1 LSPIYHSTVTGQS
14 YAGGQWIEWPVAG
27 LWKTND
33 HGALMFWRGGKQQM
47 SYDNPFTLEA
57 GNLVNRNPKYPPMD
71 HSVPVGWLL
80 VAVLV
85 VAVLAVVGYR
95 VAAR

>member
-1 LSPIYHSTVTGQS
+1 
-14 YAGGQWIEWPVAG
+14 
-27 LWKTND
+27 
-33 HGALMFWRGGKQQM
+33 M